1 MLTGAQSM
9 HDAISRLSL
18 PERARKAKNLRK
30 EKLQMLFKLEI
41 INTTKKF
48 EIIVRRL
55 DNDEEVTRSSW
66 HGKRFAYN
74 NKTYAVYGPTT
85 ISFSAWLKTFT
96 DTMKQKIPN
105 ETFQVFELVPV
116 SKEY

>member
-1 MLTGAQSM
+1 
-9 HDAISRLSL
+9 
-18 PERARKAKNLRK
+18 
-30 EKLQMLFKLEI
+30 MLFKLEI

-66 HGKRFAYN
+66 HGKRFTYN

-85 ISFSAWLKTFT
+85 ISFSAWRKSFAAP
-96 DTMKQKIPN
+96 MKQKIPN

>member
-1 MLTGAQSM
+1 
-9 HDAISRLSL
+9 
-18 PERARKAKNLRK
+18 
-30 EKLQMLFKLEI
+30 MLFKLEI
-41 INTTKKF
+41 INTTEKF

-66 HGKRFAYN
+66 HGKRFTYN
-74 NKTYAVYGPTT
+74 NKTYAVYGPSQALT
-85 ISFSAWLKTFT
+85 
-96 DTMKQKIPN
+96 PN